1 MILNPCERVS
11 RGLVTKIIQDWLLT
25 DGNLTFQWSA
35 NEQKEDQE
43 SQ

>member
-1 MILNPCERVS
+1 MMLNLCERVF

-25 DGNLTFQWSA
+25 DGNLTFQWSPK
-35 NEQKEDQE
+35 EKKEDPE